1 MTRAPLVLLLL
12 SPLLLA
18 LACASPASKTA
29 PAAGREAAALGPEP
43 SVRPGVNAP
52 FLAPDVDV
60 GEFVK
65 AFEGES
71 REIAQQCANITLH
84 LGLKPG
90 MTVAD
95 VGAGTGL
102 FMSELAHGVGPAGRV
117 YEIDIAPAFVEHLR
131 ERARSESL
139 GQVEVVQCTERSVE
153 LPAGS
158 VDVALVCDTY
168 HHFEYPQST
177 LASLREA
184 LKPGG
189 VLAVVDFERRP
200 DSRPWVLEHVR
211 CGSEQVIAEI
221 EAAGFHLEDRPAVP
235 GLSENYLLRFRKRE
249 P

>member
-1 MTRAPLVLLLL
+1 MSRARLDLWLA

-18 LACASPASKTA
+18 LACASPGP
-29 PAAGREAAALGPEP
+29 PAAAPDTAAPGAEP

-52 FLAPDVDV
+52 FLATDVDV

-84 LGLKPG
+84 LGLRPG

-102 FMSELAHGVGPAGRV
+102 FMSELAHGVGPGGRV
-117 YEIDIAPAFVEHLR
+117 YAIDIAPAFVEHLR
-131 ERARSESL
+131 ERARFEGL
-139 GQVEVVQCTERSVE
+139 GQVEVVQCSERSVD

-168 HHFEYPQST
+168 HHFEYPHST
-177 LASLREA
+177 LESLRAA

-221 EAAGFHLEDRPAVP
+221 EAAGFHFEDRPSVP
-235 GLSENYLLRFRKRE
+235 GLNENYLLRFRR

>member
-1 MTRAPLVLLLL
+1 MTRARLSLLFVP
-12 SPLLLA
+12 SLLLA
-18 LACASPASKTA
+18 LACASPA
-29 PAAGREAAALGPEP
+29 PAAGRDAAAPSAET

-84 LGLKPG
+84 LGLRPG

-102 FMSELAHGVGPAGRV
+102 FMSELAHGVGAAGRV
-117 YEIDIAPAFVEHLR
+117 YAIDIAPAFVEHLR
-131 ERARSESL
+131 ERAKAEGL
-139 GQVEVVQCTERSVE
+139 GQVEVVQCSERSVD
-153 LPAGS
+153 LPEGS
-158 VDVALVCDTY
+158 VDVAFVCDTY
-168 HHFEYPQST
+168 HHFEYPQAT
-177 LASLREA
+177 LASLRSA

-189 VLAVVDFERRP
+189 LLAVVDFERRP
-200 DSRPWVLEHVR
+200 DSRAWVLEHVR
-211 CGSEQVIAEI
+211 CDSETVIAEI
-221 EAAGFHLEDRPAVP
+221 EAAGFQLVDRPAVS
-235 GLSENYLLRFRKRE
+235 GLQENYLLRFRKRQ

>member
-1 MTRAPLVLLLL
+1 MTRARLGLLLV
-12 SPLLLA
+12 SSLLLA
-18 LACASPASKTA
+18 RACASPASPA
-29 PAAGREAAALGPEP
+29 PPAAGRDAAAPGAEP
-43 SVRPGVNAP
+43 SVRPGVNDR
-52 FLAPDVDV
+52 FLASDVDV

-117 YEIDIAPAFVEHLR
+117 FEIDIAPAFVEHLR
-131 ERARSESL
+131 ERARSEDR

-184 LKPGG
+184 IKPGG
-189 VLAVVDFERRP
+189 LLAIVDFERRP

-211 CGSEQVIAEI
+211 CDSEQVIAEV
-221 EAAGFHLEDRPAVP
+221 EAAGFQLVDRPAVS
-235 GLSENYLLRFRKRE
+235 GLQENYLLRFRKRE